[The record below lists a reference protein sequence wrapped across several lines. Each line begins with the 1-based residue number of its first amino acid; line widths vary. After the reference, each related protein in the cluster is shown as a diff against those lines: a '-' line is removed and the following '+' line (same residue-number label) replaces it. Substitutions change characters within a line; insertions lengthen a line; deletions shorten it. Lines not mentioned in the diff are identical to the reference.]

1 MALYQGQSF
10 MAPEPVH
17 SENNF
22 VIQSNKK
29 HLDLP
34 NVFKNFVK
42 MNSVP
47 LSSVAWYT
55 LMVYMVFPGEG
66 SEKAHDSVI
75 CFE

>member
-1 MALYQGQSF
+1 
-10 MAPEPVH
+10 MAPEHVH
-17 SENNF
+17 SENSF

-29 HLDLP
+29 RFDLP

-47 LSSVAWYT
+47 LSSVDWYT
-55 LMVYMVFPGEG
+55 LMVYMVFPGEW